1 MKLDFNLN
9 NEIDMPELILGK
21 RNFHKLGSVTNI
33 ENLSYEY
40 NLMSADKIDFA
51 VHKFFHQKE
60 CRLWEELKDRRLI
73 FVKEFNEW
81 FEISVK
87 TDETNE
93 LKKTITGTS
102 LCESELSQA
111 LIVETE
117 VNTENDIARP
127 DYTPTVFYNPSV
139 PSASLLH
146 RLLKKVPNYSI
157 RYVAS
162 NLWNIQRTFSINGSS
177 VYDALMGEIAEEIG
191 CLFLF
196 NSVERSISVYDLKT
210 TCNYCGY
217 RSDFTDICPICNSTD
232 LSTGYGRDTAILID
246 SENLTETI
254 SLEGKSSEVKNY
266 FRIIGGDDTIT
277 SYIRACNPSGTNYIY
292 AFSDEDKQDMSHE
305 LQEKLNSYQKKYK
318 EKKPLYNEITK
329 KLYNAIDEKLNLE
342 SLMMPKTEHAKTS
355 AQKELSKLTSAA
367 LSPVAVT
374 DVSIASVFTAGNAVL
389 AMAKCIVNSTV
400 YKVSLIDKSTSFEN
414 QRWRGKF
421 RLENYSDE
429 NDCAENTAYI
439 TVIIDD
445 DYERYV
451 KQKIQKTIDRD
462 DIYLTNIFDKDVSL
476 NTFKAELKKYCLNR
490 LNSFES
496 AYQSVLEVLT
506 EAQCSNHPLDNTSD
520 NASYNILYQD
530 IYDNLYLPS
539 FHKLSAIQA
548 EIKVRTAE
556 IEAAENKY
564 NQFVKNQ
571 EEIQKELNLE
581 HYLGETLWKELRAF
595 CREDTYENP
604 NYISDGLNDSQAL
617 KKAEQLFSEAEK
629 HAIKA
634 STLQFSLTANMH
646 NLLTIPEF
654 KNLTNEFEGGNWI
667 RVRIDNKLYRLRL
680 IHYSIQFSELQSI
693 NVEFSD
699 VTRTANG
706 LSDINSLM
714 SKVQSM
720 SSGYPYTVH
729 QAEQGEKGFTA
740 IEQIKNDGLNTA
752 LYQISNSVHQEFKI
766 DEHGFLG
773 RQWDDILSD
782 YLPEQFKINHNL
794 LVYTDDCWQTA
805 KAALGKITYYNPVLK
820 TTVSNYGLIADAVI
834 SGILMGNDIIGGNI
848 YSENYGRQSGTH
860 MDLNTGDFSF
870 AGGKLTYD
878 SKKNAL
884 NITGKITFE
893 EIDYSDNNAM
903 EHVKDSLGITD
914 VENDIGEFNNASVLT
929 PLEKKTM
936 SENWRVIQEEYKK
949 NMELAEVFGLYT
961 NNNNSSDDDQTVI
974 DYMNFYHVLSGQIQ
988 KCGLNNPA
996 VSTSID
1002 TRIYSDIEN
1011 YHIADIKLTNKINE
1025 KAKEFSDEAYRIAM
1039 QAVSDGVLTPS
1050 EKRDLINEINSIK
1063 AAYAKY
1069 TAVCNALNIS
1079 CTAYTAA
1086 YNTLIHHMTGSSGV
1100 YKLNVSCD
1108 TALTSAQVE
1117 SFKKYFA
1124 DYYTE
1129 EANIIE
1135 CIQEITKNNISKAQ
1149 EAADKAQEA
1158 ANKAQET
1165 ADDAKRLAENANTLG
1180 GELMKCLGYT
1190 TEIAKNYIISPYIGG
1205 GYLNITGGRYGS
1217 VIIDPLGIKNSSYIF
1232 GVYNSSNKMVMGV
1245 DTSGNGVFEGK
1256 VMAESGK
1263 IGGWNLD
1270 ANRIYMSD
1278 TGMSSYGG
1286 YHAFWAGE
1294 TNGAH
1299 GKINSNAKFRVGHD
1313 GHLVAENAD
1322 ISGKIS
1328 ADDGKIG
1335 GWNLN
1340 SSSIYRNS
1348 STFGASN
1355 GMYFGTNGLSIGN
1368 YFKIS
1373 SGGTLTSGSSTNY
1386 VTLDNGSLKFYTD
1399 GKATAAFSDVVW
1411 KDTSTYGTAVHLED
1425 YAHFVTFGRMA
1436 SGTSS
1441 YTTSFLINYGLNPNG
1456 RTEDVIVFGSFLST
1470 GDVMVD
1476 GRLGLHHSST
1486 NVVYV
1491 GSTFV
1496 DNDYYAVVV
1505 DNLYVKNNLYV
1516 NGANKTRVVD
1526 TINYGSVCMNAY
1538 ETTTPYFGDIGS
1550 GICDKDGLC
1559 YIYLDEIFKETII
1572 EDYKYYIF
1580 LQSIGENPV
1589 FLLEQN
1595 NDYFIV
1601 KGQKGQKFN
1610 FEIKCRQKG
1619 TETSRMNQMTFENKE
1634 DYLND

>member
-1 MKLDFNLN
+1 
-9 NEIDMPELILGK
+9 
-21 RNFHKLGSVTNI
+21 
-33 ENLSYEY
+33 
-40 NLMSADKIDFA
+40 
-51 VHKFFHQKE
+51 
-60 CRLWEELKDRRLI
+60 
-73 FVKEFNEW
+73 
-81 FEISVK
+81 
-87 TDETNE
+87 
-93 LKKTITGTS
+93 
-102 LCESELSQA
+102 
-111 LIVETE
+111 
-117 VNTENDIARP
+117 
-127 DYTPTVFYNPSV
+127 
-139 PSASLLH
+139 
-146 RLLKKVPNYSI
+146 
-157 RYVAS
+157 
-162 NLWNIQRTFSINGSS
+162 
-177 VYDALMGEIAEEIG
+177 
-191 CLFLF
+191 
-196 NSVERSISVYDLKT
+196 
-210 TCNYCGY
+210 
-217 RSDFTDICPICNSTD
+217 
-232 LSTGYGRDTAILID
+232 
-246 SENLTETI
+246 
-254 SLEGKSSEVKNY
+254 
-266 FRIIGGDDTIT
+266 
-277 SYIRACNPSGTNYIY
+277 
-292 AFSDEDKQDMSHE
+292 
-305 LQEKLNSYQKKYK
+305 
-318 EKKPLYNEITK
+318 
-329 KLYNAIDEKLNLE
+329 
-342 SLMMPKTEHAKTS
+342 
-355 AQKELSKLTSAA
+355 
-367 LSPVAVT
+367 
-374 DVSIASVFTAGNAVL
+374 
-389 AMAKCIVNSTV
+389 
-400 YKVSLIDKSTSFEN
+400 
-414 QRWRGKF
+414 
-421 RLENYSDE
+421 
-429 NDCAENTAYI
+429 
-439 TVIIDD
+439 
-445 DYERYV
+445 
-451 KQKIQKTIDRD
+451 
-462 DIYLTNIFDKDVSL
+462 
-476 NTFKAELKKYCLNR
+476 
-490 LNSFES
+490 
-496 AYQSVLEVLT
+496 
-506 EAQCSNHPLDNTSD
+506 
-520 NASYNILYQD
+520 
-530 IYDNLYLPS
+530 
-539 FHKLSAIQA
+539 
-548 EIKVRTAE
+548 
-556 IEAAENKY
+556 
-564 NQFVKNQ
+564 
-571 EEIQKELNLE
+571 
-581 HYLGETLWKELRAF
+581 
-595 CREDTYENP
+595 
-604 NYISDGLNDSQAL
+604 
-617 KKAEQLFSEAEK
+617 
-629 HAIKA
+629 
-634 STLQFSLTANMH
+634 
-646 NLLTIPEF
+646 
-654 KNLTNEFEGGNWI
+654 
-667 RVRIDNKLYRLRL
+667 
-680 IHYSIQFSELQSI
+680 
-693 NVEFSD
+693 
-699 VTRTANG
+699 
-706 LSDINSLM
+706 
-714 SKVQSM
+714 
-720 SSGYPYTVH
+720 
-729 QAEQGEKGFTA
+729 
-740 IEQIKNDGLNTA
+740 
-752 LYQISNSVHQEFKI
+752 
-766 DEHGFLG
+766 
-773 RQWDDILSD
+773 
-782 YLPEQFKINHNL
+782 
-794 LVYTDDCWQTA
+794 
-805 KAALGKITYYNPVLK
+805 
-820 TTVSNYGLIADAVI
+820 
-834 SGILMGNDIIGGNI
+834 
-848 YSENYGRQSGTH
+848 
-860 MDLNTGDFSF
+860 
-870 AGGKLTYD
+870 
-878 SKKNAL
+878 
-884 NITGKITFE
+884 
-893 EIDYSDNNAM
+893 
-903 EHVKDSLGITD
+903 
-914 VENDIGEFNNASVLT
+914 
-929 PLEKKTM
+929 M

-949 NMELAEVFGLYT
+949 NMELSEVFGLYT

-974 DYMNFYHVLSGQIQ
+974 DYINFYHVLSGQIQ

-1158 ANKAQET
+1158 ADKAQET

-1411 KDTSTYGTAVHLED
+1411 EDTSTYGTAVHLED

-1456 RTEDVIVFGSFLST
+1456 RTEDVIAFGSFLST

>member
-21 RNFHKLGSVTNI
+21 RNFDKLGSVTNI

-117 VNTENDIARP
+117 INTENDIARP

-210 TCNYCGY
+210 TCNHCGY
-217 RSDFTDICPICNSTD
+217 RSDFTDLCPICNSTD

-305 LQEKLNSYQKKYK
+305 LQEKLNSYQKKYE

-329 KLYNAIDEKLNLE
+329 KLYNVIDEKLNLE

-496 AYQSVLEVLT
+496 AYQSVLEVIT
-506 EAQCSNHPLDNTSD
+506 EAQCSNHTLDNTSSNTSD
-520 NASYNILYQD
+520 NASHNILYQN

-539 FHKLSAIQA
+539 FHRLSAIQA

-556 IEAAENKY
+556 IEAVENKY

-581 HYLGETLWKELRAF
+581 HYLGETLWKELCAF
-595 CREDTYENP
+595 FREDTYENP

-667 RVRIDNKLYRLRL
+667 RIKIDNRLYRLRL

-714 SKVQSM
+714 SKIQSI

-752 LYQISNSVHQEFKI
+752 LYQISNSEHQEFKI

-878 SKKNAL
+878 SQKNAL

-949 NMELAEVFGLYT
+949 NIELAEVFGLYT
-961 NNNNSSDDDQTVI
+961 NNNNSLDDDQTVI
-974 DYMNFYHVLSGQIQ
+974 DYMNFYHILSGQIQ
-988 KCGLNNPA
+988 KCGLNNSA

-1011 YHIADIKLTNKINE
+1011 YHIANINLTNKINE

-1069 TAVCNALNIS
+1069 MAVCNTLKIS
-1079 CTAYTAA
+1079 CTDYTAA
-1086 YNTLIHHMTGSSGV
+1086 YHTLIQHMTGTSGI

-1149 EAADKAQEA
+1149 EVADKAQEAADKAQEA
-1158 ANKAQET
+1158 ADKAQET

-1217 VIIDPLGIKNSSYIF
+1217 VIIDPLGIKNSAYIF

-1263 IGGWNLD
+1263 IGGWNL
-1270 ANRIYMSD
+1270 N
-1278 TGMSSYGG
+1278 SY
-1286 YHAFWAGE
+1286 
-1294 TNGAH
+1294 
-1299 GKINSNAKFRVGHD
+1299 
-1313 GHLVAENAD
+1313 
-1322 ISGKIS
+1322 
-1328 ADDGKIG
+1328 
-1335 GWNLN
+1335 
-1340 SSSIYRNS
+1340 SIYRNS
-1348 STFGASN
+1348 STFGAKD
-1355 GMYFGTNGLSIGN
+1355 GMYFGTNGLSIGS

-1373 SGGTLTSGSSTNY
+1373 NGGILTAGDSKNY
-1386 VTLDNGSLKFYTD
+1386 VTLNKGFLRFYSE
-1399 GKATAAFSDVVW
+1399 GNATASFSDSTW
-1411 KDTSTYGTAVHLED
+1411 KDTGIYGTAVHLED
-1425 YAHFVTFGRMA
+1425 CSHFVSFGRKPE
-1436 SGTSS
+1436 GGDS
-1441 YTTSFLINYGLNPNG
+1441 YSTTLLLNYGLNPDGKTEGIISYGSIFSAGSIATDSSYFLNDPEGISMKSGKVAAWNG
-1456 RTEDVIVFGSFLST
+1456 TAWGINNSESGIGLYVFGNIGCSGT
-1470 GDVMVD
+1470 KERIIQTKHYG
-1476 GRLGLHHSST
+1476 
-1486 NVVYV
+1486 
-1491 GSTFV
+1491 
-1496 DNDYYAVVV
+1496 AVE
-1505 DNLYVKNNLYV
+1505 L
-1516 NGANKTRVVD
+1516 
-1526 TINYGSVCMNAY
+1526 NAY
-1538 ETTTPYFGDIGS
+1538 ETATPYFGDIGS
-1550 GICDKDGLC
+1550 GKCGEDGLC
-1559 YIYLDEIFKETII
+1559 YIYLDEIFKETILI
-1572 EDYKYYIF
+1572 NCDYYIF
-1580 LQSIGENPV
+1580 LQPYGDTNVYPIEKNSN
-1589 FLLEQN
+1589 
-1595 NDYFIV
+1595 YFVI
-1601 KGQKGQKFN
+1601 KGSPYQKFD
-1610 FEIKCRQKG
+1610 FELKARQYG
-1619 TETSRMNQMTFENKE
+1619 TETMRLNRAGDKIESE
-1634 DYLND
+1634 D

>member
-210 TCNYCGY
+210 TCNHCGY

-520 NASYNILYQD
+520 NASHNILYQD

-581 HYLGETLWKELRAF
+581 HYLGETLWKELCAF

-1158 ANKAQET
+1158 ADKAQET

-1456 RTEDVIVFGSFLST
+1456 RTEDVIAFGSFLST

>member
-210 TCNYCGY
+210 TCNHCGY

-400 YKVSLIDKSTSFEN
+400 YKVSLIDKSISFEN

-506 EAQCSNHPLDNTSD
+506 EAQCSNHTLDNTSD
-520 NASYNILYQD
+520 NASHNILYQD

-654 KNLTNEFEGGNWI
+654 KNFTNEFEGGNWI

-693 NVEFSD
+693 NIEFSD

-714 SKVQSM
+714 SKVQSI

-1117 SFKKYFA
+1117 SFKKYFT

-1158 ANKAQET
+1158 ADKAQET

-1245 DTSGNGVFEGK
+1245 DTFGNGVFEGK

-1456 RTEDVIVFGSFLST
+1456 RTEDVIAFGSFLST

>member
-210 TCNYCGY
+210 TCNHCGY

-506 EAQCSNHPLDNTSD
+506 EAQCSNHSLDNTSD
-520 NASYNILYQD
+520 NASHNILYQD

>member
-21 RNFHKLGSVTNI
+21 RNFEKLGSVTNI

-40 NLMSADKIDFA
+40 NLMLADKIDFA

-73 FVKEFNEW
+73 FVKEFHEW

-102 LCESELSQA
+102 LCESELSQT

-117 VNTENDIARP
+117 INTENDIARP
-127 DYTPTVFYNPSV
+127 DYTPAVFYNPSV

-157 RYVAS
+157 RYVDS
-162 NLWNIQRTFSINGSS
+162 NLWNIQRTFHINGTS

-196 NSVERSISVYDLKT
+196 DSVERSISVYDLKT
-210 TCNYCGY
+210 TCNHCGY
-217 RSDFTDICPICNSTD
+217 RSDFTDICPMCKSTD
-232 LSTGYGRDTAILID
+232 LSAGYGKDTSILID

-254 SLEGKSSEVKNY
+254 SLEGKSAEVKNY

-277 SYIRACNPSGTNYIY
+277 SYIRACNPAGTNYIY
-292 AFSDEDKQDMSHE
+292 AFSEEDKQDMSHE
-305 LQEKLNSYQKKYK
+305 LRERLNSYQKKYE
-318 EKKPLYNEITK
+318 EKKSLYQEITK
-329 KLYNAIDEKLNLE
+329 KLYNTIDERLHLE
-342 SLMMPKTEHAKTS
+342 SLMMPETEHAKTS
-355 AQKELSKLTSAA
+355 ARKELSKLTSAA

-374 DVSIASVFTAGNAVL
+374 DVSTASVFTAGNAVL
-389 AMAKCIVNSTV
+389 SMAKCIVNSTV
-400 YKVSLIDKSTSFEN
+400 YKVTFIDKSTSFEN

-429 NDCAENTAYI
+429 NDYAESTEYI

-462 DIYLTNIFDKDVSL
+462 DIYLTNIFDENVSL
-476 NTFKAELKKYCLNR
+476 NTLKEELKKYCLNR

-506 EAQCSNHPLDNTSD
+506 EAQCSNHTLDNTSA
-520 NASYNILYQD
+520 NASHNILYQD
-530 IYDNLYLPS
+530 IYENLYLPC

-548 EIKVRTAE
+548 EIKIRTAE
-556 IEAAENKY
+556 IETVQKKY

-581 HYLGETLWKELRAF
+581 HYLGEHLWKELCAF

-604 NYISDGLNDSQAL
+604 NYISDGLNDSEAL

-629 HAIKA
+629 HAAKA
-634 STLQFSLTANMH
+634 SALQFSLTANMY

-654 KNLTNEFEGGNWI
+654 KNLTDEFEGGNWI
-667 RVRIDNKLYRLRL
+667 RVKIDNRLYRLRL

-720 SSGYPYTVH
+720 SSSYPYTVH
-729 QAEQGEKGFTA
+729 QSEQGEKGFTT
-740 IEQIKNDGLNTA
+740 IEQIKKDGLNTA

-820 TTVSNYGLIADAVI
+820 TTISNYGLIADAVI
-834 SGILMGNDIIGGNI
+834 SGILMGNEIVGGHI
-848 YSENYGRQSGTH
+848 YSENYGNQSGTH
-860 MDLNTGDFSF
+860 MDLTSGDFSF
-870 AGGKLTYD
+870 AGGKLAYD
-878 SKKNAL
+878 SQKNTL

-893 EIDYSDNNAM
+893 QIDYSDNHAM
-903 EHVKDSLGITD
+903 EQVKDSLGITD
-914 VENDIGEFNNASVLT
+914 VENDIGEFNNASILT
-929 PLEKKTM
+929 PFEKKTM
-936 SENWRVIQEEYKK
+936 SENWKVIQEKYKK

-974 DYMNFYHVLSGQIQ
+974 DYINFYHLLSEQIQ
-988 KCGLNNPA
+988 KCGLNNTA

-1050 EKRDLINEINSIK
+1050 EKRDLLNEINSIK
-1063 AAYAKY
+1063 AAYSKY
-1069 TAVCNALNIS
+1069 MSVCNTLEIS

-1086 YNTLIHHMTGSSGV
+1086 YQTLIQHMTGSSGV

-1117 SFKKYFA
+1117 SFKKYFS

-1135 CIQEITKNNISKAQ
+1135 CIQEITKNNISNAQ

-1158 ANKAQET
+1158 ADNAQET

-1205 GYLNITGGRYGS
+1205 GYLNITGGSYGS
-1217 VIIDPLGIKNSSYIF
+1217 VVIDPLGIKNSAYIF
-1232 GVYNSSNKMVMGV
+1232 GVYNSSDKIVMGV

-1256 VMAESGK
+1256 VTAESGK

-1270 ANRIYMSD
+1270 ANRIYMAD

-1286 YHAFWAGE
+1286 YYAFWAGE
-1294 TNGAH
+1294 LNGAR
-1299 GKINSNAKFRVGHD
+1299 GTINSNAKFRVGHD

-1322 ISGKIS
+1322 ISGKIN

-1335 GWNLN
+1335 GGNLS
-1340 SSSIYRNS
+1340 SSSIYRNFP
-1348 STFGASN
+1348 TFGTWG
-1355 GMYFGTNGLSIGN
+1355 GMYFGINGLSIN
-1368 YFKIS
+1368 NTFKITS
-1373 SGGTLTSGSSTNY
+1373 DGNLISGNSTDY
-1386 VTLDNGSLKFYTD
+1386 VTLNNGSLKFYSN
-1399 GKATAAFSDVVW
+1399 GKATASFSDTLW
-1411 KDTSTYGTAVHLED
+1411 EGTNICGTAVHLEE
-1425 YAHFVTFGRMA
+1425 YAHFVSFGRKSA
-1436 SGTSS
+1436 ETNS
-1441 YTTSFLINYGLNPNG
+1441 YITNLLINYGLNPDGYGEDIQIYGTSYFGAPITVGKIISDVGLVTNHIDSATVIGYGPCLSLDHGLWVEGNIYQNG
-1456 RTEDVIVFGSFLST
+1456 TGVKARVIDTE
-1470 GDVMVD
+1470 
-1476 GRLGLHHSST
+1476 H
-1486 NVVYV
+1486 
-1491 GSTFV
+1491 
-1496 DNDYYAVVV
+1496 
-1505 DNLYVKNNLYV
+1505 
-1516 NGANKTRVVD
+1516 
-1526 TINYGSVCMNAY
+1526 YGKITMSAY
-1538 ETTTPYFGDIGS
+1538 ETATPYFGDIGS
-1550 GICDKDGLC
+1550 GECDEAGFC
-1559 YIYLDEIFKETII
+1559 YIYIDDIFKETILSH
-1572 EDYKYYIF
+1572 YKYYIF
-1580 LQSIGENPV
+1580 IQPYGDSPV
-1589 FLLEQN
+1589 YPVEKN
-1595 NDYFIV
+1595 ECYFIV
-1601 KGQKGQKFN
+1601 KGKPGQKFD

-1619 TETSRMNQMTFENKE
+1619 TETARL
-1634 DYLND
+1634 DYINLESEV

>member
-210 TCNYCGY
+210 TCNHCGY

-520 NASYNILYQD
+520 NASHNILYQD

-654 KNLTNEFEGGNWI
+654 KNFTNEFEGGNWI

-714 SKVQSM
+714 SKVQSI

-1149 EAADKAQEA
+1149 EAADKAQE
-1158 ANKAQET
+1158 T

-1456 RTEDVIVFGSFLST
+1456 RTEDVIAFGSFLST

>member
-210 TCNYCGY
+210 TCNHCGY

-429 NDCAENTAYI
+429 NDCVENTAYI

-506 EAQCSNHPLDNTSD
+506 EAQCSNHTLDNTSD
-520 NASYNILYQD
+520 NASHNILYQD

-961 NNNNSSDDDQTVI
+961 NNNNSSDDDQTII
-974 DYMNFYHVLSGQIQ
+974 DYMNFYRVLSEQIQ
-988 KCGLNNPA
+988 KCGLNNSA
-996 VSTSID
+996 ASTSID

-1011 YHIADIKLTNKINE
+1011 YHIADIKLINKINE

-1050 EKRDLINEINSIK
+1050 EKRDLLNEINSIK

-1069 TAVCNALNIS
+1069 MSVCDTLEIS
-1079 CTAYTAA
+1079 YTAYTAA
-1086 YNTLIHHMTGSSGV
+1086 YHTLIQHMTGSSGI

-1158 ANKAQET
+1158 ADNAQET
-1165 ADDAKRLAENANTLG
+1165 ADNAKRLAENANTLG

-1217 VIIDPLGIKNSSYIF
+1217 VVIDPLGIKNLAYIF
-1232 GVYNSSNKMVMGV
+1232 GVYNASDRMVMGV

-1256 VMAESGK
+1256 VTAESGK

-1270 ANRIYMSD
+1270 ANRIYMTD

-1286 YHAFWAGE
+1286 YYAFWAGE
-1294 TNGAH
+1294 LNGAC
-1299 GKINSNAKFRVGHD
+1299 GTISSNAKFRVGHD

-1355 GMYFGTNGLSIGN
+1355 GMYFGTNGLSIGS

-1411 KDTSTYGTAVHLED
+1411 EDTSTYGTAVHLED

-1456 RTEDVIVFGSFLST
+1456 RTEDVIAFGSFLST

>member
-210 TCNYCGY
+210 TCNHCGY

-445 DYERYV
+445 NYERYV

-506 EAQCSNHPLDNTSD
+506 EAQCSNHTLDNTSD
-520 NASYNILYQD
+520 NASHNILYQD

-667 RVRIDNKLYRLRL
+667 RVKIDNKLYRLRL

-714 SKVQSM
+714 SKVQSI

-893 EIDYSDNNAM
+893 EIDYSNNNAM

-949 NMELAEVFGLYT
+949 NMELSEVFGLYT

-974 DYMNFYHVLSGQIQ
+974 DYINFYHVLSGQIQ

-1158 ANKAQET
+1158 ADKAQET

-1411 KDTSTYGTAVHLED
+1411 EDTSTYGTAVHLED

-1456 RTEDVIVFGSFLST
+1456 RTEDVIAFGSFLST

>member
-210 TCNYCGY
+210 TCNHCGY

-506 EAQCSNHPLDNTSD
+506 EAQCSNHTLDNTSD
-520 NASYNILYQD
+520 NASHNILYQD

-629 HAIKA
+629 HAVKA

-714 SKVQSM
+714 SKVQSI

-974 DYMNFYHVLSGQIQ
+974 DYINFYHVLSGQIQ

-1108 TALTSAQVE
+1108 TTLTSAQVE

-1158 ANKAQET
+1158 ADKAQET

-1217 VIIDPLGIKNSSYIF
+1217 VIIDPLGIKNSTYIF

-1456 RTEDVIVFGSFLST
+1456 RTEDVIAFGSFLST

>member
-1 MKLDFNLN
+1 MAFEVEPGDYVLEVSNPRYLTYKQEFSVEADYNYSVALSNGWLAGYEYQSTSVHPGVIKRGDVNHDGSLDDKDVDLIIKAIEENAESSSDCNLN
-9 NEIDMPELILGK
+9 NDDKVSL
-21 RNFHKLGSVTNI
+21 
-33 ENLSYEY
+33 
-40 NLMSADKIDFA
+40 ADLQCLAESLYREGDS
-51 VHKFFHQKE
+51 
-60 CRLWEELKDRRLI
+60 
-73 FVKEFNEW
+73 
-81 FEISVK
+81 IS
-87 TDETNE
+87 
-93 LKKTITGTS
+93 
-102 LCESELSQA
+102 
-111 LIVETE
+111 
-117 VNTENDIARP
+117 
-127 DYTPTVFYNPSV
+127 
-139 PSASLLH
+139 
-146 RLLKKVPNYSI
+146 
-157 RYVAS
+157 
-162 NLWNIQRTFSINGSS
+162 
-177 VYDALMGEIAEEIG
+177 
-191 CLFLF
+191 
-196 NSVERSISVYDLKT
+196 SVERSISVYDLKT
-210 TCNYCGY
+210 TCNHCGY

-520 NASYNILYQD
+520 NASHNILYQD

-629 HAIKA
+629 HAVKA

-714 SKVQSM
+714 SKVQSI

-974 DYMNFYHVLSGQIQ
+974 DYINFYHVLSGQIQ

-1108 TALTSAQVE
+1108 TTLTSAQVE

-1158 ANKAQET
+1158 ADKAQET

-1217 VIIDPLGIKNSSYIF
+1217 VIIDPLGIKNSTYIF

-1456 RTEDVIVFGSFLST
+1456 RTEDVIAFGSFLST

>member
-177 VYDALMGEIAEEIG
+177 VYDTLMGEIAEEIG

-414 QRWRGKF
+414 QRWKGKF

-506 EAQCSNHPLDNTSD
+506 EAQCSNHTLDNTSD
-520 NASYNILYQD
+520 NASHNILYQD

-629 HAIKA
+629 HAVKA

-667 RVRIDNKLYRLRL
+667 RVRVDNKLYRLRL

-714 SKVQSM
+714 SKIQSM

-929 PLEKKTM
+929 PFEKKTM

-949 NMELAEVFGLYT
+949 NIELAEVFGLYT

-974 DYMNFYHVLSGQIQ
+974 DYINFYHVLSGQIQ

-1158 ANKAQET
+1158 ADKAQET

-1205 GYLNITGGRYGS
+1205 GYLNITGGSYGS
-1217 VIIDPLGIKNSSYIF
+1217 VIIDPLGIKNSTYIF

-1270 ANRIYMSD
+1270 ANRIYMAD
-1278 TGMSSYGG
+1278 TGISSYGG
-1286 YHAFWAGE
+1286 YYAFWAGE
-1294 TNGAH
+1294 SNGFH
-1299 GKINSNAKFRVGHD
+1299 GTINSNAKFRVGHD

-1373 SGGTLTSGSSTNY
+1373 NSGTLTSGNSTNY
-1386 VTLDNGSLKFYTD
+1386 VTLDEGALRFYSD
-1399 GKATAAFSDVVW
+1399 GKATAKFSDAFW
-1411 KDTSTYGTAVHLED
+1411 KGTTTYGTAVNLED
-1425 YAHFVTFGRMA
+1425 YAKFVSFGRKA
-1436 SGTSS
+1436 AGADS
-1441 YTTSFLINYGLNPNG
+1441 YTTNFLINYGLNPNG
-1456 RTEDVIVFGSFLST
+1456 RTEDVITFGSFLST
-1470 GDVMVD
+1470 GDIMVD

>member
-157 RYVAS
+157 RYVVS

-210 TCNYCGY
+210 TCNHCGY

-355 AQKELSKLTSAA
+355 AQKELSKLTSSA

-506 EAQCSNHPLDNTSD
+506 EAQCSNHTLDNTSGNISD
-520 NASYNILYQD
+520 NASHNILYQD

-629 HAIKA
+629 HAVKA

-667 RVRIDNKLYRLRL
+667 RVRVDNKLYRLRL

-693 NVEFSD
+693 NIEFSD

-720 SSGYPYTVH
+720 SSSYPYTVH

-1149 EAADKAQEA
+1149 EAADKAQE
-1158 ANKAQET
+1158 T

-1263 IGGWNLD
+1263 IGGWNL
-1270 ANRIYMSD
+1270 N
-1278 TGMSSYGG
+1278 SY
-1286 YHAFWAGE
+1286 
-1294 TNGAH
+1294 
-1299 GKINSNAKFRVGHD
+1299 
-1313 GHLVAENAD
+1313 
-1322 ISGKIS
+1322 
-1328 ADDGKIG
+1328 
-1335 GWNLN
+1335 
-1340 SSSIYRNS
+1340 SIYRNS
-1348 STFGASN
+1348 SVFGAAG

-1373 SGGTLTSGSSTNY
+1373 SGGTLTSGSATNY
-1386 VTLDNGSLKFYTD
+1386 VTLNDGALRFYSD
-1399 GKATAAFSDVVW
+1399 GKATAKFSDGLW
-1411 KDTSTYGTAVHLED
+1411 KGTTTYGTTVNLED
-1425 YAHFVTFGRMA
+1425 YAKFVSFGRKPE
-1436 SGTSS
+1436 GGDS
-1441 YTTSFLINYGLNPNG
+1441 YSTTLLLNYGLNPDG
-1456 RTEDVIVFGSFLST
+1456 RTEGVISYGSIFSAGSITTNSYYNLNDSGITLTIGKVAAWNGSSLGINNLKSGTGLYVFGNIGCSGT
-1470 GDVMVD
+1470 KERIIQTKHYG
-1476 GRLGLHHSST
+1476 
-1486 NVVYV
+1486 
-1491 GSTFV
+1491 
-1496 DNDYYAVVV
+1496 AVE
-1505 DNLYVKNNLYV
+1505 L
-1516 NGANKTRVVD
+1516 
-1526 TINYGSVCMNAY
+1526 NAY
-1538 ETTTPYFGDIGS
+1538 ETATPYFGDIGS
-1550 GICDKDGLC
+1550 GKCDEYGLC
-1559 YIYLDEIFKETII
+1559 YIYLDEIFKETILI
-1572 EDYKYYIF
+1572 NCDYYIF
-1580 LQSIGENPV
+1580 LQSYGNVNVYPIEKNS
-1589 FLLEQN
+1589 N
-1595 NDYFIV
+1595 YFVI
-1601 KGQKGQKFN
+1601 KGSPYQKFD
-1610 FEIKCRQKG
+1610 FEIKARQYG
-1619 TETSRMNQMTFENKE
+1619 TETMRLNRAGDKIESE
-1634 DYLND
+1634 D